1 MSCVFE
7 RRRQSA
13 GQKGKKHMHLAQ
25 MRHRLNVQTAGLRTT
40 VILVV
45 GLAGVVQLA
54 LVREHFAESFVSG
67 LIFLALAL
75 FQLNLALLLA
85 LRAGPA
91 VYRVGRWGSGLIVL
105 VYIATRLFPLPE
117 ANVPEEIGV
126 IGIVATGLELAAVL
140 LLAVALPAPAT
151 LRKPHGRA
159 GAWGVGGAVVFA
171 LLWLPLTGVV
181 QWTTTV
187 YATPLYWAGTDSWS
201 ALTPILSGSPL
212 PHLWLVAP
220 WWSLPAVAILAILV
234 GLNLW
239 LSTQMRSAGVGKS
252 EERRAGLLTVLP
264 AGIAAPVC
272 CSASPPLLALF
283 GVPLALDAMAAPFAA
298 LLSAVLLTFSL
309 VFLRIRFRRALCRP
323 FDDNAAS
330 LSLRRGEATAQT
342 EQQ

>member
-1 MSCVFE
+1 MSL
-7 RRRQSA
+7 
-13 GQKGKKHMHLAQ
+13 HQ
-25 MRHRLNVQTAGLRTT
+25 MRTPRGAPSSRWRAAPQVSIA

-75 FQLNLALLLA
+75 FQLTFALLLA
-85 LRAGPA
+85 LRAGA
-91 VYRVGRWGSGLIVL
+91 EVYRVGRWGSGLIVL
-105 VYIATRLFPLPE
+105 VYIATRLFPLLE

-126 IGIVATGLELAAVL
+126 IGVAATALELVAVV
-140 LLAVALPAPAT
+140 LLAVALPAPET
-151 LRKPHGRA
+151 QRLPHGA
-159 GAWGVGGAVVFA
+159 PGIWGVGGALVFA
-171 LLWLPLTGVV
+171 LLWLLLTGVV
-181 QWTTTV
+181 QWTSAV
-187 YATPLYWAGTDSWS
+187 YITPLYWAGTDSWS
-201 ALTPILSGSPL
+201 ALTPILAGSLL

-220 WWSLPAVAILAILV
+220 WWSLPAVVVLAILV

-239 LSTQMRSAGVGKS
+239 LSTQMRNAGVGKS
-252 EERRAGLLTVLP
+252 EERRTGLLAVLP

-272 CSASPPLLALF
+272 CSASPPLLALL

-298 LLSAVLLTFSL
+298 LLSAVLLTLSL
-309 VFLRIRFRRALCRP
+309 VCLRIRFRGALCRP